1 MTQRLVL
8 SSRHVSELKKLAVD
22 SLPLESCALL
32 AGRISS
38 DDFVVSE
45 VIVTKNADRSKAT
58 FSIEPNELLD
68 AYNKAESLGLD
79 IVAIFHSHPAP
90 ASPSSTDARYMEI
103 NPIPWLIISTTSNE
117 MKAFIFDGTIHE
129 LEIFVNN

>member
-8 SSRHVSELKKLAVD
+8 SSRHVSELKKHAID

-32 AGRISS
+32 AGRISN
-38 DDFVVSE
+38 DDVVVSE
-45 VIVTKNADRSKAT
+45 VIVAKNADRSQVT

-90 ASPSSTDARYMEI
+90 AKPSSTDAKYMEI
-103 NPIPWLIISTTSNE
+103 NPIPLLIMSTANND
-117 MKAFIFDGTIHE
+117 MKAFLFDGMIHE
-129 LEIFVNN
+129 LEIIVNN